1 MGVIT
6 AETTVADLVPAFGFS
21 SIAQLEAH
29 LKKFGKKSSGGTDP
43 EVQTYMDRIAERVLE
58 RKSETMPYRTGGLV
72 AMLDGIV
79 KSSDPV
85 LEAERKRVHSLI
97 GKALKGLAEI
107 AFLDKRCN
115 GRNHAHT
122 YYVWT
127 GADYG
132 TPEKSEE
139 QETETQVPETV
150 DSVETGEIKTEEVK
164 AESVEES
171 KPKARVR
178 RKNKA

>member
-43 EVQTYMDRIAERVLE
+43 EVQTYMDRIAELVLN
-58 RKSETMPYRTGGLV
+58 RKSETMPYRTGNLV
-72 AMLDGIV
+72 LMLDGIA

-85 LEAERKRVHSLI
+85 LEAERKRVHALI
-97 GKALKGLAEI
+97 GRALKGLVEI
-107 AFLDKRCN
+107 AFLDRRCKGN
-115 GRNHAHT
+115 NHAHT

-127 GADYG
+127 GTEYG

-150 DSVETGEIKTEEVK
+150 DSVKTEEVK
-164 AESVEES
+164 TESVEDS

>member
-29 LKKFGKKSSGGTDP
+29 LKKFGKKSSGGSDP
-43 EVQTYMDRIAERVLE
+43 QVQEYMDRIAELVLK
-58 RKSETMPYRTGGLV
+58 RKSETMPYKTGGLV

-85 LEAERKRVHSLI
+85 LEAERKRVHALI

-115 GRNHAHT
+115 VNNHAHT

-127 GADYG
+127 GAEYG
-132 TPEKSEE
+132 TPDKSEE
-139 QETETQVPETV
+139 KETETQTQ
-150 DSVETGEIKTEEVK
+150 DSGEEVKTEEVK
-164 AESVEES
+164 TESVEES

>member
-43 EVQTYMDRIAERVLE
+43 EVQTYMDRIANEIVLK
-58 RKSETMPYRTGGLV
+58 RRSEVMKYRTGNLV
-72 AMLDGIV
+72 GQLDGLF
-79 KSSDPV
+79 SGSGCD
-85 LEAERKRVHSLI
+85 ETERERRRVHGIVS
-97 GKALKGLAEI
+97 KALKGLVEL

-115 GRNHAHT
+115 GSNAAHT

-127 GADYG
+127 GAEYG
-132 TPEKSEE
+132 SSEKTEE
-139 QETETQVPETV
+139 QETETQVA
-150 DSVETGEIKTEEVK
+150 DSGEEIKTEEVK
-164 AESVEES
+164 TETVEES

>member
-29 LKKFGKKSSGGTDP
+29 LNKFGKKSSSGTDP
-43 EVQTYMDRIAERVLE
+43 EVQTYMDRIANEVILKR
-58 RKSETMPYRTGGLV
+58 RSEVMKYRTGNLV
-72 AMLDGIV
+72 GQLDGLF
-79 KSSDPV
+79 SGSGC
-85 LEAERKRVHSLI
+85 EETERERRRVHGIVS
-97 GKALKGLAEI
+97 KALKGLVEL

-115 GRNHAHT
+115 GSNAAHT

-127 GADYG
+127 GAEYV

-150 DSVETGEIKTEEVK
+150 DSVETEEVK
-164 AESVEES
+164 TESVEDS